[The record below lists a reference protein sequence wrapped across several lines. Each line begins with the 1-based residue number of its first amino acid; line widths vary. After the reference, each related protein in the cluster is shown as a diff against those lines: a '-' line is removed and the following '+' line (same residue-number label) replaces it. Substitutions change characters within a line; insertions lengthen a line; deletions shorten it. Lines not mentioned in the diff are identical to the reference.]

1 MLRRWG
7 KDDPKILDEGI
18 EAIARDSENMKRIVE
33 QLLLLARL
41 GNFNL
46 NSSRFNLSEVVEETV
61 ESYKMVDSAHEI
73 LCVCDENAITVETDK
88 NLFTECLRAIID
100 NAIKYT
106 PEGGGITVGCRMRE
120 KFAEITVADTGIGIS
135 AEDLPHI
142 FERFYRCD
150 KARGRA
156 KGSTGL
162 GLSIAKSIAETMGG
176 EIEVSSN
183 VGVGTTFTIKLY

>member
-46 NSSRFNLSEVVEETV
+46 NSTRFNLAEVVFDITQ
-61 ESYKMVDSAHEI
+61 SYKMVDNAHIIE
-73 LCVCDENAITVETDK
+73 CNGYENAVTVETDK

-106 PEGGGITVGCRMRE
+106 PAGGRISVGCAMRDGY
-120 KFAEITVADTGIGIS
+120 AEITIADTGVGIS

-150 KARGRA
+150 KARGRE

-176 EIEVSSN
+176 SISVKSN
-183 VGVGTTFTIKLY
+183 VGIGTTFFIKLY